1 VAPSAD
7 ELDLASS
14 GSLYEEKSVYNV
26 FRKRGWASRTN
37 LVIFGVDVEP
47 SDALDVLPGGV
58 LGYT

>member
-26 FRKRGWASRTN
+26 VFR
-37 LVIFGVDVEP
+37 VDVEP